1 MSFFGSSRKRSI
13 GIIVLI
19 IIFILIGIISGEAG
33 FYIAAVLW
41 GIIGWF
47 TKPEK

>member
-1 MSFFGSSRKRSI
+1 MSLFGKNNKRSV
-13 GIIVLI
+13 GIIALI
-19 IIFILIGIISGEAG
+19 IIFILIGLFTGEAG

-47 TKPEK
+47 TKPEV